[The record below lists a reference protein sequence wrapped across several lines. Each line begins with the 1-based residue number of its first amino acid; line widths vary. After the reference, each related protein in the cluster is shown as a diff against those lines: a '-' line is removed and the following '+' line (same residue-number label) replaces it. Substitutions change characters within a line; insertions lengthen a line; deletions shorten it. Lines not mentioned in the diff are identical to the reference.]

1 MVLNNKKGIGELT
14 MKKHELALNKSK
26 KEVNIRIWGMIGPD
40 DAKSFVEDF
49 TALVSTI
56 QTSEYTLSF
65 DANELKVS
73 IQAMLPMLESCFK
86 MYKDLGFKKVIIK
99 IENNVTLRMQIKRI
113 AKTTGLDIE
122 MV

>member
-1 MVLNNKKGIGELT
+1 

-26 KEVNIRIWGMIGPD
+26 KEVNIRIWGMYGPD

-49 TALVSTI
+49 TALISTI
-56 QTSEYTLSF
+56 QPSEYILRF

-73 IQAMLPMLESCFK
+73 IQTMLPMLESCFN

-99 IENNVTLRMQIKRI
+99 IENNVTLKMQLKRI
-113 AKTTGLDIE
+113 GKTTGLDIE
-122 MV
+122 IV